1 MGQIPIIVGMSLVE
15 VDSRFR
21 VTIPSEI
28 RKKVE
33 IREGQAFYLV
43 PYEHGLLMKPVPK
56 NASRKLA
63 ELIGDF
69 KFDRRTRR
77 KAEQWLLKQAQK
89 S

>member
-1 MGQIPIIVGMSLVE
+1 MGMSVVE

-21 VTIPSEI
+21 VTIPAEV

-33 IREGQAFYLV
+33 VKEGQTFYLI
-43 PYEHGLLMKPVPK
+43 PREDGLLMKPVPK
-56 NASRKLA
+56 DPSRKLD

-69 KFDRRTRR
+69 KFDRKARR
-77 KAEQWLLKQAQK
+77 RGEEWFRERAQK

>member
-1 MGQIPIIVGMSLVE
+1 MEIVGMSLVE

-33 IREGQAFYLV
+33 ITQGQTFYVV
-43 PYEHGLLMKPVPK
+43 PYEHGLLLKPVTRE
-56 NASRKLA
+56 ASRKLG

-69 KFDRRTRR
+69 KFDTKMGR
-77 KAEQWLLKQAQK
+77 KAEDWLHKQARK
-89 S
+89 R